1 MDIERDTVSFLWVCC
16 VLKWKLNG
24 QNHLSTNFLFLKKL
38 LKNPSQFPSG
48 GYSQR
53 LICIRKTVDLVEY
66 GNKIYRGGFVSGAL
80 RSKSIAEDGIDT
92 EGQFRPI
99 RCGSGS
105 VGWRWGPDKIQRP
118 VPEFQPR
125 PIGVQLPVIQV
136 KHIGPGRRGQRM
148 SRHGCSRTTTGLLS
162 RTVASFSP
170 ASTCTVYTERTNR
183 RICWRQVS
191 HFSSRWEGDMWRPAR
206 YSTLGLGDKNKISQP
221 LVVPPVRISLDR
233 AQNSQISCNTTRPL
247 YPQQQSNKMPID
259 S

>member
-148 SRHGCSRTTTGLLS
+148 SRHGCSRTTTGFCPGLLPH
-162 RTVASFSP
+162 F
-170 ASTCTVYTERTNR
+170 
-183 RICWRQVS
+183 RQ
-191 HFSSRWEGDMWRPAR
+191 PAR
-206 YSTLGLGDKNKISQP
+206 ALYTQSGPTGGFVDAKSATFLLVGRAICGDL
-221 LVVPPVRISLDR
+221 LVIRLLDS
-233 AQNSQISCNTTRPL
+233 ATRTKFH
-247 YPQQQSNKMPID
+247 NH
-259 S
+259 